1 MPRAHVIVSGM
12 VQGVGFRYY
21 ALREAERAGV
31 SGWVRNRRDGT
42 VEIEAQGEEEAL
54 EAFLAAVRPGPFSV
68 RFRLHPGASERR
80 IGIGEA
86 NPRLHVRPQEEMA

>member
-1 MPRAHVIVSGM
+1 MSRAHVIVSGM

-54 EAFLAAVRPGPFSV
+54 EAFLAAVRRGPAFSV
-68 RFRLHPGASERR
+68 IRRMEVAPIPELECAGDFDVRF
-80 IGIGEA
+80 
-86 NPRLHVRPQEEMA
+86 